1 MRFIVEIPDNP
12 EGEVDVEEFAR
23 GLNDR
28 IGSGSIQ
35 MENGDIVY
43 LQDVRIEAL
52 DDATEDEL
60 EAATDIHGSDEIEI
74 DRPAAASRSDEGVWV
89 QGWLWVPIE
98 ALES

>member
-1 MRFIVEIPDNP
+1 
-12 EGEVDVEEFAR
+12 
-23 GLNDR
+23 
-28 IGSGSIQ
+28 
-35 MENGDIVY
+35 
-43 LQDVRIEAL
+43 VRIEAL